1 MRVSERAARLKRL
14 LFSMLAC
21 EQSVLREQD
30 SSLEILG
37 QSVGRIGEI
46 AMGIGKEISTQ
57 NLMIEELDEDMENA
71 QVRRDSA
78 VYRIVAQGTFMH
90 VVSAIHFGATASSR
104 FFTFISF
111 ILYRRC
117 RLSLQTNIDMVTQ
130 KTKELIKRSG
140 GMNWFLLILFLAVL
154 LVILTFLVIET

>member
-1 MRVSERAARLKRL
+1 
-14 LFSMLAC
+14 MLAC